1 MRTDQGYDFAK
12 TQIAVFYVILL
23 LSTDSLNPIKI
34 LLHVFPQISPWH
46 VSSLSI
52 AVMVY
57 VFVSEM
63 KQMLYFCVKLFFHS
77 ILSIFF
83 RDVAIIGKQNIPIYG
98 PVLFIGNHANQF
110 IDSVVMLSTCQR
122 TISFLIAE
130 KSYNRRIIGDIAW
143 AMGGLPVARAQDS
156 AKTGQ
161 GTILFHDMTAEI
173 DGIKSQRVIG
183 RGTKFTKDINE
194 KDKIS
199 IGGLSNQL
207 PVLRVIDD
215 ETMDID
221 TSTLTSTNELPTEN
235 VPFVIF
241 KRVDQKK
248 VYEKVL
254 AKFAAGGAI
263 GVFPEG
269 GSHDRPDL
277 LPLKV
282 GIALMAYSSLEK
294 DGINVPIVP
303 VGLNY
308 FRGHRFRGRV
318 TVEYGKPIYLDP
330 STLPDYLAGG
340 ESRRKVCNELL
351 QRIEDSMRGV
361 IVSVPDFKTLQMI
374 HTARR
379 LYRNNLRMSVSEKQD
394 LSRRFAEGYKR
405 LMLMTKGNPPQEW
418 IDLQNRIRKYQ
429 KDLDELG
436 IRDHQIP
443 GLESEETSDTDA
455 DKIMARMRIPF
466 RIIEFIFLLLVSAIP
481 AIFLNLPVGLIARY
495 WALHRREKAL
505 KASKVKVKGMDVM
518 LSEKVLFCIVSVPS
532 LWIFYAILLIKLTDW
547 DIATIS
553 VALWSLP
560 IFSYM
565 GIVTTEAGMI
575 SFKDLKPHIMRL
587 YPSTRRRMLAL
598 PAVRRAL
605 QEDLKNF
612 IKKIGPSLG
621 DVYTEKTF
629 DWTDFQH
636 TTLSKEKLK

>member
-23 LSTDSLNPIKI
+23 LSMDSLNPIKI

-46 VSSLSI
+46 VASFSI
-52 AVMVY
+52 VVMVY

-83 RDVAIIGKQNIPIYG
+83 RDVAIIGKQNIPVYG

-156 AKTGQ
+156 AKAGQ
-161 GTILFHDMTAEI
+161 GTIRFHGIITET
-173 DGIKSQRVIG
+173 DGVKSQRVIG
-183 RGTKFTKDINE
+183 FGTNFTREIDP
-194 KDKIS
+194 KDKIN
-199 IGGLSNQL
+199 IAGLSNQFT
-207 PVLRVIDD
+207 VLRVIDD

-221 TSTLTSTNELPTEN
+221 VSTIASNTDLPDES
-235 VPFVIF
+235 VPFVFF
-241 KRVDQKK
+241 KRIDQKK

-282 GIALMAYSSLEK
+282 GIALMAYSSLER

-330 STLPDYLAGG
+330 SSLPNYLAGG
-340 ESRRKVCNELL
+340 ESKRKVCNDLL
-351 QRIEDSMRGV
+351 QR
-361 IVSVPDFKTLQMI
+361 
-374 HTARR
+374 
-379 LYRNNLRMSVSEKQD
+379 
-394 LSRRFAEGYKR
+394 
-405 LMLMTKGNPPQEW
+405 
-418 IDLQNRIRKYQ
+418 
-429 KDLDELG
+429 
-436 IRDHQIP
+436 
-443 GLESEETSDTDA
+443 
-455 DKIMARMRIPF
+455 
-466 RIIEFIFLLLVSAIP
+466 
-481 AIFLNLPVGLIARY
+481 
-495 WALHRREKAL
+495 
-505 KASKVKVKGMDVM
+505 
-518 LSEKVLFCIVSVPS
+518 
-532 LWIFYAILLIKLTDW
+532 
-547 DIATIS
+547 
-553 VALWSLP
+553 
-560 IFSYM
+560 
-565 GIVTTEAGMI
+565 
-575 SFKDLKPHIMRL
+575 
-587 YPSTRRRMLAL
+587 
-598 PAVRRAL
+598 
-605 QEDLKNF
+605 
-612 IKKIGPSLG
+612 
-621 DVYTEKTF
+621 
-629 DWTDFQH
+629 
-636 TTLSKEKLK
+636 